1 MIFLIIGGN
10 GFIGSHLIDVLIE
23 NNHNVR
29 VYDLFME
36 KYRKPLKDV
45 DYRINSIDDLDSLY
59 KAMHEVDIVFHLASS
74 SVPSTSN
81 QDPILDVNGNLITSL
96 NILNTAVKANVKKI
110 VYFSSGGAIYGN
122 TNGLINENNQLNP
135 ISSYG
140 IIKSTVEKYFLLYS
154 KIHNIDTIIF
164 RPSNPYGPRQG
175 HFISQGVIS
184 TFLKKISNSE
194 PLNVFGDGSNLKDY
208 IFVEDLVHLCYNIS
222 IKEKSGIFNI
232 GTGIGTSIN
241 KIIEVIK
248 GVTNFN
254 PKVEYNESKN
264 YDVQQFILDI
274 SKAQKVVGNY
284 NFLDLQYGILKTWI
298 WINENTNN
306 FNK

>member
-1 MIFLIIGGN
+1 MNFLIIGGN
-10 GFIGSHLIDVLIE
+10 GFIGSHLIDVLIK
-23 NNHNVR
+23 NNHKVR

-36 KYRKPLKDV
+36 KYRTPLKEV

-59 KAMHEVDIVFHLASS
+59 EAMHDVDIVFHLASS

-96 NILNTAVKANVKKI
+96 NILNTVVKAKIKKI
-110 VYFSSGGAIYGN
+110 VYFSSGGAVYGN
-122 TNGLINENNQLNP
+122 TFGLINENHQLNP

-140 IIKSTVEKYFLLYS
+140 IIKSTVEKYLLLYS

-208 IFVEDLVHLCYNIS
+208 IYVEDLVLLCYKIS
-222 IKEKSGIFNI
+222 IKEKDGIFNI
-232 GTGIGTSIN
+232 GTGIGTSIT

-248 GVTNFN
+248 EVTNFN
-254 PKVEYNESKN
+254 PKIEYNETRN
-264 YDVQQFILDI
+264 YDVQHFILDI
-274 SKAQKVVGNY
+274 SKAQEVVGNY
-284 NFLDLQYGILKTWI
+284 NFIDLQEGILKTWI
-298 WINENTNN
+298 WINKTSNN